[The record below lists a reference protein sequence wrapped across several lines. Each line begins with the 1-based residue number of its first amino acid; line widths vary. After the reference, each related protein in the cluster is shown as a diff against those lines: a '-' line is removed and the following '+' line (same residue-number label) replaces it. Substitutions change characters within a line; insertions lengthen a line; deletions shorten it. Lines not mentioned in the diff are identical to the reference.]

1 MVELPGWTMK
11 PRSRIIAAVAA
22 GVIAAGGIV
31 LGLELSGSQ
40 SPAANHPAT
49 SSTGNSGLS
58 ASGTDA
64 AVGSTGAGS
73 SSSSTPSSTA
83 PAPLKVA
90 AICTVVRGNLSSTI
104 TVSAC
109 SQLQATGGSGTF
121 AGTVLA
127 GSGSATI
134 TWSGAGT
141 TTFVYVSS
149 HPASQRSKCPAADTE
164 TTLRGSVTANSPL
177 GAGNAG
183 IRGSIRAKLCI
194 DPALN
199 VSLLAGRAFQL

>member
-1 MVELPGWTMK
+1 MVELPGWTKK
-11 PRSRIIAAVAA
+11 PRSRTIAAVVA
-22 GVIAAGGIV
+22 GVLAAGGIV

-40 SPAANHPAT
+40 SPAAHHPAT
-49 SSTGNSGLS
+49 ASAGDSGLS

-64 AVGSTGAGS
+64 AVGGTGAGS
-73 SSSSTPSSTA
+73 SAGTTPASTA
-83 PAPLKVA
+83 PAPLKVP
-90 AICTVVRGNLSSTI
+90 AICTVVSGNLSSTI
-104 TVSAC
+104 TLSAC

-121 AGTVLA
+121 PGAVLT

-134 TWSGAGT
+134 TWNGTGA
-141 TTFVYVSS
+141 TTFVHVSS
-149 HPASQRSKCPAADTE
+149 HPASQRRKCPGTDTE

-183 IRGSIRAKLCI
+183 IRGAIRAKLCV